1 MHRTNFSKLASWI
14 VILVVV
20 SNPTRSLG
28 NSNVVADS
36 TRTSLENTATTIQAK
51 PHNNS
56 SIWHADNTR
65 LLFASTAL
73 PLGKGQA
80 YLSNHY
86 ILFQGFAYGVT
97 ERLSVM
103 GGMSVIPLVKFKH
116 QLKYI
121 APKYALVHDEK
132 FSLAVGGLYSQG
144 VVDFQGGLVYSV
156 ATFGDSRSNF
166 TAGLGWGFSSI
177 DGDFS
182 TAEKPLLMLCGVLPV
197 SERCSLVFEN
207 YSLIG
212 AEFDI
217 ENLPITVAARF
228 GGSLISVDLGAAF
241 TFSML
246 GQGFPVPWLS
256 FSYKIK

>member
-1 MHRTNFSKLASWI
+1 MYRKNFSKLACGI
-14 VILVVV
+14 VTLFVVF
-20 SNPTRSLG
+20 SATQSFG
-28 NSNVVADS
+28 DSNVVADS
-36 TRTSLENTATTIQAK
+36 TQTPLENTTMTIQAK
-51 PHNNS
+51 PHHSS
-56 SIWHADNTR
+56 SIWHADYTR
-65 LLFASTAL
+65 LLFAPTAL

-86 ILFQGFAYGVT
+86 ILFQGFAYGLT
-97 ERLSVM
+97 ERLSLM
-103 GGMSVIPLVKFKH
+103 GGMSVIPLVKFKN
-116 QLKYI
+116 QLKYL
-121 APKYALVHDEK
+121 APKYALVHREK
-132 FSLAVGGLYSQG
+132 FSMAVGGLYSQG
-144 VVDFQGGLVYSV
+144 IFDFQGGLVYSV
-156 ATFGDSRSNF
+156 ATFGDARSNF

-182 TAEKPLLMLCGVLPV
+182 TAEKPLLMLGGVLPV

-207 YSLIG
+207 YNLIG
-212 AEFDI
+212 SEFDI
-217 ENLPITVAARF
+217 ENLPITLAARF